1 MIFLKNRY
9 ALLCISSIVFTSF
22 SWAQTVEGLVRDRLT
37 GAPLSYATVGSD
49 GGDGAVCNHEGEF
62 QIRIS
67 ERLNQLK
74 IGHAGYKTQVIE
86 VSDAEDIVIDM
97 ERDTFSFRE
106 VTVTAQSKSGY
117 EILQEAMEEMDDS
130 YHTNS
135 LNSDAFYR
143 EIVQLDLNEYQV
155 EDSIFEFMP
164 LTGKR
169 IAEAA
174 LKSYI
179 PGHAG
184 RQFYKKSSYQLENG
198 RYIETNQDYESVLD
212 SQMNDLVMNMKV
224 KGGLDKLEEA
234 TIRKLYYDDFLTKKK
249 FYRYKIIRM
258 VNFNGRIAYEIQV
271 EPRRVKKSLYKGRV
285 LIDRETKAIVYLEY
299 AKSKRHLKYANHIK
313 LLGVDATTRQDSVQF
328 VYEYINNEWVLKYA
342 HVYDLLSVNI
352 NRKIDNKKTHIQCD
366 YITDLALLHTQ
377 YYTENVSPIP
387 TDKLFKKRDQLAQ
400 KYTHTYDPKFW
411 ENKTILPLDSKIQ
424 EELEAL

>member
-9 ALLCISSIVFTSF
+9 TLLWISSIVVTCI
-22 SWAQTVEGLVRDRLT
+22 SWAQTVEGVVRDRLT
-37 GAPLSYATVGSD
+37 GSSLSYATVGSD
-49 GGDGAVCNHEGEF
+49 GGDGAVCNHEGVF
-62 QIRIS
+62 QIRVS

-74 IGHAGYKTQVIE
+74 IGHAGFKTRVIE
-86 VSDAEDIVIDM
+86 VSDTEDIVIDM

-106 VTVTAQSKSGY
+106 VMVTAQSKSGY
-117 EILQEAMEEMDDS
+117 EILQEAMEEMEDG
-130 YHTNS
+130 YHANS

-155 EDSIFEFMP
+155 QDSIFEFMP

-198 RYIETNQDYESVLD
+198 RYIETNQEFESMLD
-212 SQMNDLVMNMKV
+212 SQMNDLVMNVKV
-224 KGGLDKLEEA
+224 KGGLEKLEEA
-234 TIRKLYYDDFLTKKK
+234 TIKEFYYDDFLTNKKL
-249 FYRYKIIRM
+249 YDHKIQRM

-271 EPRRVKKSLYKGRV
+271 EPKRVKKFLYKGRV
-285 LIDRETKAIVYLEY
+285 LVDKETKAIVYLEY

-313 LLGVDATTRQDSVQF
+313 LLGIDATTKQDSVQF
-328 VYEYINNEWVLKYA
+328 VYEYINKEWVLKYA
-342 HVYDLLSVNI
+342 HVYELLSVNI
-352 NRKIDNKKTHIQCD
+352 NRKIDTKKTHIQCD
-366 YITDLALLHTQ
+366 LITDLALLHTQ
-377 YYTENVSPIP
+377 HYTENVSPIP
-387 TDKLFKKRDQLAQ
+387 TDKLFKKRDQLAE
-400 KYTHTYDPKFW
+400 KYTISYDPKFW